1 MKNLTLVVLVLLIG
15 CSTSSHK
22 VTGTLRKQVP
32 ADAVKVYYTLPP
44 RAQVIGTV
52 AADSFGG
59 VDLQQATADA
69 VTKLQTQAGRLG
81 ANGIF
86 INGSQDRPLSGAKI
100 SGEAIYVSP

>member
-1 MKNLTLVVLVLLIG
+1 MKNLTLVVLVLFTG

-22 VTGTLRKQVP
+22 VTGTLRPGVP
-32 ADAVKVYYTLPP
+32 PEAVKVYYTLP
-44 RAQVIGTV
+44 AHAHVIGTV
-52 AADSFGG
+52 AADSYGG

-86 INGSQDRPLSGAKI
+86 INGSQNQPLSGAKI